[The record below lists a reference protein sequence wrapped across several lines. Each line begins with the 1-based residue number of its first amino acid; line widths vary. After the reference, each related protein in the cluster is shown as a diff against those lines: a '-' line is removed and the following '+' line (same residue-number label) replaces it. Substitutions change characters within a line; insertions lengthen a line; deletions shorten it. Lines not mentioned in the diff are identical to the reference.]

1 MSKPFEPNFQTP
13 AEDHNKVETA
23 KLESNG
29 IRGNL
34 YESFRSDAPDIEWEA
49 EQLAK
54 SYGIYL
60 EFNRAKTGKE
70 KDWMY
75 MVRLG
80 VPGGGPISPEQWGIL
95 DDLASQ
101 YSVKPNGVASLRLT
115 TRQAIQFH
123 WVDKQ
128 GVLAIVKTAAEAGV
142 LGLNGCG
149 DNVRNVMACPLSSG
163 HPIFDGI
170 DLAQKLARYFQL
182 PAAPYLQ
189 IFAIDPHALE
199 QDQERFQY
207 GPQLLNRKF
216 KIAVGSLWRNP
227 RSGLVEA
234 DNCVELRTHDLGILP
249 LWEHGAVSRF
259 QIFAGG
265 GQGEKFGKPT
275 ASLLAEP
282 FAIVTRAQLLEVC
295 SAIVAVHQD
304 YGDRQNRHWARLK
317 YVIKK
322 KGVSWFR
329 QQVAERAGYALGEP
343 DGDLDVGA
351 RHLHHG
357 WNFGE
362 SDGLWRF
369 GLFVENG
376 RIVDDSPNGRLQTMV
391 RELTARFDTPLYLTP
406 NQDLIFGGLNEN
418 DRVDFEK
425 ALLEYGYGIR
435 NDKPYSALRMRSGS
449 CVGKD
454 TCRLA
459 YTDSEKFEPAL
470 IDELEAL
477 GWGHLSESIGV
488 TGCERQCFRPATK
501 TIGLVGSGLNRYQI
515 KLLGSEDGRHQGVPL
530 TVDGKVYLRSI
541 PRTRVASLLNVLFAW
556 YESQRSGGESLGVF
570 LRRIGLE
577 GILSYLQ
584 AHPKTMD
591 LTEKSLANHALA
603 Q

>member
-1 MSKPFEPNFQTP
+1 MSKPFTPNFQTP
-13 AEDHNKVETA
+13 AEDHNKVEIA
-23 KLESNG
+23 KRESNG
-29 IRGNL
+29 IRGDL
-34 YESFRSDAPDIEWEA
+34 YESFRDQAPDIQWEA

-75 MVRLG
+75 MIRLG
-80 VPGGGPISPEQWGIL
+80 IPGGGPITPKQWQIL
-95 DDLASQ
+95 DGLASE
-101 YSVKPNGVASLRLT
+101 YSVNPEGVASLRLT

-123 WVDKQ
+123 WVKKE

-149 DNVRNVMACPLSSG
+149 DNVRNVMACPLSSFN
-163 HPIFDGI
+163 PIFDGI
-170 DLAQKLARYFQL
+170 ALAQKLARYFQL

-189 IFAIDPHALE
+189 IFAIDPNALE

-216 KIAVGSLWRNP
+216 KIAVGSLWRSP
-227 RSGLVEA
+227 STGLVEA

-249 LWEHGAVSRF
+249 LWEDGGVQRF
-259 QIFAGG
+259 QIYVGG

-275 ASLLAEP
+275 ASLLGKP
-282 FAIVTRAQLLEVC
+282 FAIVGEPQLLEVC
-295 SAIVAVHQD
+295 SAIVSVHQD
-304 YGDRQNRHWARLK
+304 YGDRENRHWARLK
-317 YVIKK
+317 YVVKK
-322 KGVSWFR
+322 MGIPWFR
-329 QQVAERAGYALGEP
+329 EQVAQRVGYPLGEP
-343 DGDLDVGA
+343 DSGLDVGA

-357 WNFGE
+357 WNLQGKDGNWSFGA
-362 SDGLWRF
+362 F
-369 GLFVENG
+369 IENG
-376 RIVDDSPNGRLQTMV
+376 RIVDDSPNGKLQTMV
-391 RELTARFDTPLYLTP
+391 RDLVAKFQTPIYLTP
-406 NQDLIFGGLNEN
+406 NQDLIFSGLDEET
-418 DRVDFEK
+418 RVDFES
-425 ALLEYGYGIR
+425 ALLEHGFGIR
-435 NDKPYSALRMRSGS
+435 NGKAYSTLRMRSGS

-477 GWGHLSESIGV
+477 GWGHLSESIGI

-501 TIGLVGSGLNRYQI
+501 SIGLIGSGSNRYQI

-530 TVDGKVYLRSI
+530 VVDGKVYLRSI
-541 PRTRVASLLNVLFAW
+541 PKDRVAGLLNVLFSW
-556 YESQRSGGESLGVF
+556 YESQRGDGESLGVF
-570 LRRIGLE
+570 LRRTGLE
-577 GILSYLQ
+577 GILAYLQ